1 MSEEK
6 QQASSDRIALFDI
19 KKIAGSF
26 PATADTMLI
35 DTRLTDEHHA
45 SSRVFR
51 VYRPTP
57 AHYHATCD
65 EYLLVISGRATFFLG
80 DGSPFEVGPGQLIF
94 FKQNTIHGTPE
105 LLEEPF
111 VVLAVDTP
119 GATRRTSSSSTRPTA
134 PPTAS
139 SRTRAPTE
147 LRPSFSEIAARPLSS

>member
-1 MSEEK
+1 MAEK
-6 QQASSDRIALFDI
+6 TEQASRNNTEVFDI
-19 KKIAGSF
+19 NKIASSF
-26 PATADTMLI
+26 PSTADTMLI

-80 DGSPFEVGPGQLIF
+80 DAPLFEAGPGQLIF
-94 FKQNTIHGTPE
+94 FKQGTVHGTPE

-119 GATRRTSSSSTRPTA
+119 RRDPKDVIFGNPADGTPETFIRSKS
-134 PPTAS
+134 
-139 SRTRAPTE
+139 
-147 LRPSFSEIAARPLSS
+147 LY